1 MGSMTGFA
9 RRAALAALVALG
21 LGGPALAQ
29 QAPATLVVAR
39 NMDVNSLDPHRG
51 FCDTCQIV
59 FDALYDTLVTI
70 GPDNRTPVPRL
81 ATRWEA
87 SSDLM
92 RWTFHL
98 DPRARFASGRAVEAA
113 DVAWSFRRLAATR
126 ASSSFLAGDIE
137 RIETPDART
146 VVVHLKAANSEFV
159 GIAAAP
165 YMAVVDRNVAEA
177 AGIRAEGEVAQD
189 GGDRWFGENS
199 AGSGPFTLA
208 RYRPND
214 ELRLARNANYWRD
227 APAFAEV
234 VIRQAAGAAVQGQLL
249 ASGGADIALQL
260 DTETAR
266 ALPRDRATVQ
276 VLPSPNFIYLAIA
289 PGAPAAQGRF
299 TPEVREAISLAVDRA
314 AMIEFVLGGAGKPQ
328 ASPIPN
334 GFPGSAG
341 LEVPGTDLARAR
353 QMLAAAG
360 HGRGFD
366 VDFTFPAI
374 NSYGADMSL
383 VAQRLQ
389 QDLGRVGI
397 RLRLQP
403 ATFPV
408 WVQQMRAAQL
418 PMTIGYYAPDY
429 FGSAQYVNFFGIME
443 GTPWFTRAGGGNLPA
458 IANGE
463 LRGLLTRALAAPD
476 AQREAAFNAV
486 ARSMMGDRIILPLL
500 SPDLVIAHRPGL
512 QGVRYSTCCN
522 LPLAEIRPR

>member
-1 MGSMTGFA
+1 LKTIATIA
-9 RRAALAALVALG
+9 RRSAAAAVLALG
-21 LGGPALAQ
+21 LGGTAQ
-29 QAPATLVVAR
+29 AQAPTTLVVAR

-81 ATRWEA
+81 ATRWEVSA
-87 SSDLM
+87 DM
-92 RWTFHL
+92 TRYTFHL
-98 DPRARFASGRAVEAA
+98 DPRARFASGRAVEAE

-126 ASSSFLAGDIE
+126 ASSSFLVRDVT

-146 VVVHLKAANSEFV
+146 VVVHLSAPNSEFI

-165 YMAVVDRNVAEA
+165 YMGIVDRVVAEA
-177 AGIRAEGEVAQD
+177 AGIRAAGDVAQD
-189 GGDRWFGENS
+189 GGDRWFAENS

-214 ELRLARNANYWRD
+214 ELRLARNPNQWRS

-260 DTETAR
+260 DAETAR
-266 ALPRDRATVQ
+266 ALPRGRAEVQ

-289 PGAPAAQGRF
+289 PGTAGAAGRF

-314 AMIEFVLGGAGKPQ
+314 GLVEFVLGGAGKLQ

-334 GFPGSAG
+334 GFPGSQG
-341 LEVPGTDLARAR
+341 LTVPGHDLARAR

-360 HGRGFD
+360 HAQGFD
-366 VDFTFPAI
+366 VDFTFPAM

-389 QDLGRVGI
+389 QDLARVGI

-403 ATFPV
+403 ATFAV

-443 GTPWFTRAGGGNLPA
+443 GTPWFTRAGGANMPA
-458 IANGE
+458 IANPE
-463 LRGLLTRALAAPD
+463 LRGLLARALAAPD
-476 AQREAAFNAV
+476 AEREAGFQAV
-486 ARSMMGDRIILPLL
+486 ARSMMNDRIILPLL
-500 SPDLVIAHRPGL
+500 APDLVIAHRPGL